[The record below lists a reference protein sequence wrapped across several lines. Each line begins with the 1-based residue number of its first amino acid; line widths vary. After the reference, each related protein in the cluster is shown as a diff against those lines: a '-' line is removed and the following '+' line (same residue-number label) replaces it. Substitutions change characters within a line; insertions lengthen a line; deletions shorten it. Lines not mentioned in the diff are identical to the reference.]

1 LYLALDAVVFS
12 RMIGTFALLF
22 SSIPEPPVKNLEQS
36 AINSSKRNQNPSKG
50 SDFASDIQQN
60 TLSATMDRLY
70 VWEKR
75 LHKEIMVCY
84 FHCVVCGLVS
94 VAV

>member
-1 LYLALDAVVFS
+1 
-12 RMIGTFALLF
+12 LLF
-22 SSIPEPPVKNLEQS
+22 SSLSEPPAKNLEQS
-36 AINSSKRNQNPSKG
+36 AMSSSKRSHNFSKG
-50 SDFASDIQQN
+50 FDLSSDVELD

-84 FHCVVCGLVS
+84 FSHINC
-94 VAV
+94 AE